1 MQIAHLGLHHTLGNH
16 SMCQMPLEHL
26 HQGAVQVVMLTVHQ
40 EAGENSLTS
49 DGLKSARFS
58 VRVFW
63 HKHCKNGG
71 LVSQNQHKIIKQTRA
86 LKAEVKLETENLLF
100 S

>member
-49 DGLKSARFS
+49 VMG
-58 VRVFW
+58 
-63 HKHCKNGG
+63 
-71 LVSQNQHKIIKQTRA
+71 
-86 LKAEVKLETENLLF
+86 
-100 S
+100 